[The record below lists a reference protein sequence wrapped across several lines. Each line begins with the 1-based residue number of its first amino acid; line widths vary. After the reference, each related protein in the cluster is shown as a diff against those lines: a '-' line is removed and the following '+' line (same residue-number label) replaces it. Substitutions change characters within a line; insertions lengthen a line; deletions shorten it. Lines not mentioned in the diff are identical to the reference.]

1 MLTTDQKGAIA
12 EAEITAAAIRLGVGV
27 YKPVSDGERCDL
39 IFECAR
45 SLIRVQCKW
54 APRRG
59 NVVIVRCRSC
69 RRTGEGIRH
78 RAYTADEV
86 DAIATYC
93 PELDTCYFVPAH
105 RFDGHLQLYLR
116 LAPSRN
122 NQQHGI
128 NWADDYSFEARLTAL
143 LGP

>member
-12 EAEITAAAIRLGVGV
+12 ESEITAAAIRLGVGV
-27 YKPVSDGERCDL
+27 YKPVSYGERCDL
-39 IFECAR
+39 IFECDR
-45 SLIRVQCKW
+45 KLFRIQCKW
-54 APRRG
+54 SPCLG
-59 NVVIVRCRSC
+59 NVIVVRCRSC

-93 PELDTCYFVPAH
+93 TEVDRCYLVPADL
-105 RFDGHLQLYLR
+105 FDGHLQLHLR

-122 NQQHGI
+122 NQHHGI
-128 NWADDYSFEARLTAL
+128 NWADDFELAARLRAL